1 MNYYNC
7 HFLCRYPITSSP
19 SYKYITKHLNLHTH
33 THTEQIPV
41 TIVLQ
46 KEQKYKTWTS
56 SWPCWFSVWP
66 QLISLAMWWC
76 QPRFPRQKRS
86 MEMRRARKQGVQQ
99 MVKRRIQRC
108 RGGMLRLHQHS
119 MECIVLRWLFCI
131 RICLCHLD
139 LSNFNNFVF
148 EINVE
153 IGRLLFFNELFCIMQ
168 KRKLFFQYEP
178 DILTSCTQILF
189 PHKVGLIK
197 WRTIYWV
204 RNSNN

>member
-1 MNYYNC
+1 MDKLLAMLI
-7 HFLCRYPITSSP
+7 FRLA
-19 SYKYITKHLNLHTH
+19 
-33 THTEQIPV
+33 
-41 TIVLQ
+41 
-46 KEQKYKTWTS
+46 
-56 SWPCWFSVWP
+56 

-86 MEMRRARKQGVQQ
+86 MEMRRARKQGVQL

-119 MECIVLRWLFCI
+119 MECIVLRRLFCI

-168 KRKLFFQYEP
+168 KKKIVIPIWTGHIDELHAE
-178 DILTSCTQILF
+178 
-189 PHKVGLIK
+189 

-204 RNSNN
+204 RNSNNEYLNNLDNIF